1 MKELKGHSVYQRL
14 KDASMQT
21 FPCFMQNVSRFGE
34 KGGIAPGKGESWLS
48 QVTDNSLHF
57 RLEEGAAFRIVMQGF
72 QLGHEQ
78 WTTLYPSVEGLHGGF
93 GTTARLIEQ
102 SQFGLAIGTDLK
114 HDFWDFIGYD

>member
-1 MKELKGHSVYQRL
+1 MRRKEVFRQ
-14 KDASMQT
+14 A
-21 FPCFMQNVSRFGE
+21 FPCFMPNVSMFG
-34 KGGIAPGKGESWLS
+34 GKDGNALKRESLRLS
-48 QVTDNSLHF
+48 QVTDNGLDF
-57 RLEEGAAFRIVMQGF
+57 GLEEGAPFRIVMQGL

-114 HDFWDFIGYD
+114 HDFGIL